1 MIECSSFFSD
11 FSVSYSPPPR
21 SSHLRLLCRPLRLW
35 SPRLRETSAPPGHQA
50 RVLATWPRAPLIP
63 GDLRCT
69 HCPLAWERR
78 RTWSQRK
85 LGSRPSLNWL
95 ETFSTNYRISFELI
109 TWERLDQFRHLT
121 SLLPGL
127 PLPRSRYSLRQW
139 WRGLGDQGTGHM
151 QPGQH
156 CAPSE
161 QRPPEKL
168 RSWYYG

>member
-1 MIECSSFFSD
+1 MYLLHLYDWMLLFLFWFLCFLFASS
-11 FSVSYSPPPR
+11 SVLASPPIVPPLTPMVSPPPWDI
-21 SSHLRLLCRPLRLW
+21 CTAWTPGTCLW
-35 SPRLRETSAPPGHQA
+35 SQVTPGVHIAPSRESGA
-50 RVLATWPRAPLIP
+50 
-63 GDLRCT
+63 
-69 HCPLAWERR
+69 E
-78 RTWSQRK
+78 

-127 PLPRSRYSLRQW
+127 PLPRSRYSPRQW